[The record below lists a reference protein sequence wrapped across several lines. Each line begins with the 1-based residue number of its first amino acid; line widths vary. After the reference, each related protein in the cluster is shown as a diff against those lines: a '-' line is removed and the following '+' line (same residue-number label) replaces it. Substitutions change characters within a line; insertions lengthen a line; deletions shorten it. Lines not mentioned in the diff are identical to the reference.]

1 MSSMSKPNPA
11 AVALGKSR
19 WEGISPEDRRSI
31 MSALAKRAAKKLGKA
46 GRQERAR
53 KAGSA
58 KKKKRKPPN
67 AAQPQE

>member
-11 AVALGKSR
+11 AVALGKAR
-19 WEGISPEDRRSI
+19 WDGIPDEERRAI

-46 GRQERAR
+46 GRKERAR

-58 KKKKRKPPN
+58 KKKPRKPSP
-67 AAQPQE
+67 